1 MNLEP
6 YDERDGMKVW
16 LSREETDAVIDAAAD
31 DARTLVELGLRCG
44 LRCSEAVN
52 VAPKHVVE
60 TGIGPTLRVV
70 EEVAKLGKYREV
82 PLPADLS
89 GRIEAVDRVRDA
101 PADEPV
107 VEFSQRTAD
116 RRVAQLRQQLADET
130 GDDHWRHLEFH
141 DFRRTWA
148 TLLAGREEVDP
159 LVVCD
164 WGGWEKLDTFLEH
177 YRGAFSPEVQR
188 RERDA
193 VDWL

>member
-1 MNLEP
+1 VNLEP
-6 YDERDGMKVW
+6 YGERDGMKVW
-16 LSREETDAVIDAAAD
+16 LSREETDRVIAAAAD

-52 VAPKHVVE
+52 VAPEHVVE

-89 GRIEAVDRVRDA
+89 GRIDAVDRVRDA

-141 DFRRTWA
+141 DF
-148 TLLAGREEVDP
+148 
-159 LVVCD
+159 
-164 WGGWEKLDTFLEH
+164 H

-188 RERDA
+188 RERET